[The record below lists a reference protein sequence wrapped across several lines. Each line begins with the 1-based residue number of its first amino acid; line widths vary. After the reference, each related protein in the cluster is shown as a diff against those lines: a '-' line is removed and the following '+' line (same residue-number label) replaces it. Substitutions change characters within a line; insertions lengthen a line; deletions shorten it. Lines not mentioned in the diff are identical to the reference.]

1 MNEQDHRTG
10 PERLPSLLRGVDRR
24 LLFGA
29 FFFAVFVY
37 LVYQLLL
44 VLSPFTG
51 ALLGALIVALVFH
64 PLHRRLRRR
73 VRQADVAASLT
84 TTVALV
90 TIVVPFL
97 VVGWLVMGEAA
108 SAVPAVRQWLAAH
121 PAGFAGLVSTD
132 LPPPFGTLLNA
143 LRDLLE
149 RWAIDFRGML
159 LEGLRGLGTTVTEFG
174 AATVRRL
181 LFVALDVVVLVIT
194 LYYFL
199 RDGER
204 MLRWLV
210 DLVPMESHHKQLVV
224 DRLEDTLSAM
234 VRGTFIT
241 ASVQGFLTGI
251 GLAVSGVPF
260 PVLGGVSAAL
270 LAVVPFIGAG
280 LIWLPAAIYLFVTG
294 ATGAAIGL
302 ALWGVLVVGL
312 IDNVL
317 RPWVVGER
325 AHLPV
330 LLLLLAVLGGI
341 QVYGLLGAL
350 LSPLL
355 VATFL
360 AFARIYREQYTDDDA
375 ARTP

>member
-1 MNEQDHRTG
+1 
-10 PERLPSLLRGVDRR
+10 
-24 LLFGA
+24 
-29 FFFAVFVY
+29 
-37 LVYQLLL
+37 
-44 VLSPFTG
+44 
-51 ALLGALIVALVFH
+51 
-64 PLHRRLRRR
+64 
-73 VRQADVAASLT
+73 
-84 TTVALV
+84 
-90 TIVVPFL
+90 
-97 VVGWLVMGEAA
+97 
-108 SAVPAVRQWLAAH
+108 
-121 PAGFAGLVSTD
+121 
-132 LPPPFGTLLNA
+132 
-143 LRDLLE
+143 
-149 RWAIDFRGML
+149 
-159 LEGLRGLGTTVTEFG
+159 
-174 AATVRRL
+174 
-181 LFVALDVVVLVIT
+181 
-194 LYYFL
+194 
-199 RDGER
+199 
-204 MLRWLV
+204 
-210 DLVPMESHHKQLVV
+210 
-224 DRLEDTLSAM
+224 M

-360 AFARIYREQYTDDDA
+360 AFARIYREQYADDDA
-375 ARTP
+375 RTP